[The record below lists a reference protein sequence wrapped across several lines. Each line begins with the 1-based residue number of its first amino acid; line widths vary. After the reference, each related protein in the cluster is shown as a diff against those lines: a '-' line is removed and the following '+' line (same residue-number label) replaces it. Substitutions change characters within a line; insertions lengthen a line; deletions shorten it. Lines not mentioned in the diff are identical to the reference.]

1 MSTRA
6 AFLDRDGTIIVDKP
20 YVSDPAQVELVPGA
34 PGALELLQSKGFR
47 LVVVSNQSGVA
58 RGFFTEADIAAVNRR
73 MLELL
78 GPAVR
83 IEKIY
88 YCPHLPEGIRP
99 EYAITCDC
107 RKPEPGMLRRAE
119 RELGIDLSQSVV
131 IGDSLR
137 DVMAGRRVGAK
148 TVMVLTG
155 QGAEFV
161 KTFGEPSEAD
171 RVVPNLLEAAR
182 WVT

>member
-1 MSTRA
+1 MSRRA
-6 AFLDRDGTIIVDKP
+6 AFLDRDGTILVDKP
-20 YVSDPAQVELVPGA
+20 YLSDPAQVELLPGTVE
-34 PGALELLQSKGFR
+34 ALQLLQSKGFR
-47 LVVVSNQSGVA
+47 LVLASNQSGVA
-58 RGFFTEADIAAVNRR
+58 RGFFTEEDVAAVHRR

-78 GPAVR
+78 GPTVQ

-88 YCPHLPEGIRP
+88 YCPHLPEGLRP
-99 EYAITCDC
+99 EYAISCEC
-107 RKPEPGMLRRAE
+107 RKPEPGMLLRAE

-137 DVMAGRRVGAK
+137 DLLAGRKVGAK
-148 TVMVLTG
+148 TVLVLTG

-161 KTFGEPSEAD
+161 RTFGPPPEAD

-182 WVT
+182 WL